1 MNEFIA
7 GTTVIGVF
15 GLAAFASERKFR
27 WAPKLPAL
35 TNKTEQGLKIISYYD
50 DPNPDLML
58 TPDVPMKDVV
68 LIYLQ
73 SRENRR
79 RASEEHADL
88 GTPKS
93 KEVLSRVQSDHG
105 KIRRLALACMS
116 DRVAA
121 KLVPDCKALY
131 PRVLLWTLADENAAL
146 KGLPSA
152 AVSSISHKV

>member
-1 MNEFIA
+1 MDQFIA
-7 GTTVIGVF
+7 GTALIGVF

-35 TNKTEQGLKIISYYD
+35 TNTTEQGLTIISYYD

-58 TPDVPMKDVV
+58 TPDVPMKDVL
-68 LIYLQ
+68 LIYLK

-79 RASEEHADL
+79 RANEEHADL
-88 GTPKS
+88 GTAQSEK
-93 KEVLSRVQSDHG
+93 VLSRVQADHSEV
-105 KIRRLALACMS
+105 KRLVLACIF
-116 DRVAA
+116 DRAAAA

-152 AVSSISHKV
+152 ISSISHKV